1 MKWEWPGKGS
11 VCEEC
16 GSDGEGGFIEYE
28 SGRVCHMRKPP
39 AKPDGR
45 IYPIMCSGRF
55 VKPAGA
61 LLAALKGGGAMTSKE
76 WYAKGYLTPADVS
89 LLIADLAEAEMR
101 IADLEENWR
110 TAQRQEQYLD
120 AKVEEYVKTI
130 EDMAQEAHEQEKRL
144 ARAEESYQHL
154 TAALAHTIEE
164 RDAIATKLAECHEAL
179 DVAIAPVDVGGGEK
193 VAASNLAKQLAE
205 CQRRLA
211 EVEAERDDYKT
222 YYEAD
227 RSDPSEHDLYA
238 AAYARIE
245 ARRAKEVE
253 R

>member
-1 MKWEWPGKGS
+1 M
-11 VCEEC
+11 
-16 GSDGEGGFIEYE
+16 I
-28 SGRVCHMRKPP
+28 
-39 AKPDGR
+39 
-45 IYPIMCSGRF
+45 
-55 VKPAGA
+55 
-61 LLAALKGGGAMTSKE
+61 SKE

-101 IADLEENWR
+101 IADLDENWR

-130 EDMAQEAHEQEKRL
+130 EDMSQEAHEQEKRL
-144 ARAEESYQHL
+144 AAAEESYQHL

-164 RDAIATKLAECHEAL
+164 RDALATQLAECHEAL

-205 CQRRLA
+205 CRAELA
-211 EVEAERDDYKT
+211 DYRAW
-222 YYEAD
+222 YECRVHPESPMVCGD
-227 RSDPSEHDLYA
+227 ILHLES
-238 AAYARIE
+238 RIE
-245 ARRAKEVE
+245 ARRAKEAE